1 MQLLRGTFLSIKR
14 STKVG
19 DLLIDLQELKFTG
32 VCTISSRNGNGTIVL
47 KSGKRILAEVRNTT
61 GDAAWD
67 DLLKISGDKVD
78 ASLSTLTDAQIQLSL
93 EFNKSCLIV
102 KGGKAE
108 KTSLFDI
115 PPPPP
120 QPKAQSPAGPQKQSP
135 PSPGAIQKKPGIPTI
150 APARKPFEP
159 VTSQQPPKIISDSQ
173 LRTAAK
179 IAQGSLKTPVF
190 IQRPDERKSGDNY
203 TPEPDAD
210 SSSFEADIDTFETMN
225 VDAIQDK
232 IRGECRNLIKEL
244 DLEHLTGNETGK
256 VKR

>member
-1 MQLLRGTFLSIKR
+1 MQLPRGTFLSIKR

-32 VCTISSRNGNGTIVL
+32 VCTISSKTGNGTIVL
-47 KSGKRILAEVRNTT
+47 KSGKRILAEFRNTS

-67 DLLKISGDKVD
+67 DLLKISGEKVD

-102 KGGKAE
+102 KGAKAE
-108 KTSLFDI
+108 IPPLADI

-120 QPKAQSPAGPQKQSP
+120 RPKAHSPAGPQKQSLP
-135 PSPGAIQKKPGIPTI
+135 FPGIIQKKPGILAVP
-150 APARKPFEP
+150 PAHKPVQP

-179 IAQGSLKTPVF
+179 IAEGSLKTPVF
-190 IQRPDERKSGDNY
+190 IQSQDERKSGDPLSIE
-203 TPEPDAD
+203 PEAD
-210 SSSFEADIDTFETMN
+210 SSSFEADIDTFETMD

-232 IRGECRNLIKEL
+232 IRGECRHLIKEL
-244 DLEHLTGNETGK
+244 DLEHLTGDETGK